1 MEALK
6 ISLTLLLLVP
16 FFLFLERLVFLLNSV
31 IFLFISSLHISSLL
45 LDFLHLVVTLK
56 LFIFA
61 LTIQIL
67 LFLPVFED
75 ESVPFLLPISLFSLD
90 RFFQIADFVL

>member
-75 ESVPFLLPISLFSLD
+75 EGIPLLLSISLFSLD